1 MDITNIGT
9 LIGSLGF
16 PIVMCIIMAWY
27 IKDQGEK
34 HMAETKALSDV
45 INQNTIVLGSLKQ
58 LLQDELGKVESK
70 QNEN

>member
-1 MDITNIGT
+1 MDMTNIGT

-34 HMAETKALSDV
+34 HIAETKALSDV
-45 INQNTIVLGSLKQ
+45 INQNTIVLENLKQ